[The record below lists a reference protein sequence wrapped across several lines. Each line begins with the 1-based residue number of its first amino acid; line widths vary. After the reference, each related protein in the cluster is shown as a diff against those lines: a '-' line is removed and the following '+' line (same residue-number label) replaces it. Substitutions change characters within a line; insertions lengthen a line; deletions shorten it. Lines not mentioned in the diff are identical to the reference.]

1 MHSGRSALLVLIS
14 AAAVSFVITGG
25 KAEAKSL
32 SSSLPSAGVSY
43 TLSGNGVTLRDV
55 EEELKAVTA
64 TASTAVYISE
74 SVYTD
79 EAGSAS
85 SDIQSSDQAVTADET
100 AASEAGTTTVTQES
114 QTASSETSDTSSA
127 DAASGETVKEN
138 AGTAVSNILTTNLSE
153 NQQKAIDEIRK
164 LVDNAENSLSN
175 TSATDSTS
183 ASDAGTSTEKSGT
196 SETTVE
202 GIADDKLAVSTAD
215 DFVNIRKEPSTDS
228 EVLGKLYS
236 NAVAQIL
243 EETDDGWCKIQS
255 GDVTGYVKKEFV
267 TTGEK
272 AKEIAEETSTLVATV
287 TTETLRVRAAADM
300 ESDVITL
307 VPQGEKL
314 DIISETDGWIEVNTS
329 DGQGFISADFADVE
343 NEYVEAESKEAEE
356 ARITSESTSS
366 GSASGSSLGQKVANY
381 ALQFVGN
388 PYVWGGTSLTNGADC
403 SGFVLSVFAHFGYK
417 MPHNDAADRSMGTA
431 VDGIANAQPGD
442 VVCYYGHVGIYIGG
456 GQIVNASNP
465 TNGIRVN
472 SASYRQIVAI
482 RRIAE

>member
-64 TASTAVYISE
+64 TASTAVYTSE

-79 EAGSAS
+79 EAGSES
-85 SDIQSSDQAVTADET
+85 SDIQNSDQAVTADET
-100 AASEAGTTTVTQES
+100 
-114 QTASSETSDTSSA
+114 
-127 DAASGETVKEN
+127 VKED
-138 AGTAVSNILTTNLSE
+138 AGTAVSDILTTNLSE
-153 NQQKAIDEIRK
+153 NQQKAIDETKK
-164 LVDNAENSLSN
+164 LVEDAGNSSGN
-175 TSATDSTS
+175 TSATESTS
-183 ASDAGTSTEKSGT
+183 ASDTGSSTEKSGT

-215 DFVNIRKEPSTDS
+215 DFVNIRKEPNTDS

-243 EETDDGWCKIQS
+243 EETDDGWCKIKS

-356 ARITSESTSS
+356 ARITSESASS

-403 SGFVLSVFAHFGYK
+403 SGFVLSVFAHFGYT

-431 VDGIANAQPGD
+431 VDGLANAQPGD
-442 VVCYYGHVGIYIGG
+442 VVCYYGHVGIYIGV

>member
-64 TASTAVYISE
+64 TASTAVYTSE

-79 EAGSAS
+79 EAGSES
-85 SDIQSSDQAVTADET
+85 SDIQNSDQAVTADET
-100 AASEAGTTTVTQES
+100 
-114 QTASSETSDTSSA
+114 
-127 DAASGETVKEN
+127 VKED
-138 AGTAVSNILTTNLSE
+138 AGTAVSDILTTNLSE
-153 NQQKAIDEIRK
+153 NQQKAIDETKK
-164 LVDNAENSLSN
+164 LVEDAGNSSGN
-175 TSATDSTS
+175 TSATESTS
-183 ASDAGTSTEKSGT
+183 ASDTGSSTEKSGT
-196 SETTVE
+196 SETIVE

-215 DFVNIRKEPSTDS
+215 DFVNIRKEPNTDS

-243 EETDDGWCKIQS
+243 EETDDGWCKIKS

-356 ARITSESTSS
+356 ARITSESASS

-403 SGFVLSVFAHFGYK
+403 SGFVLSVFAHFGYT

-431 VDGIANAQPGD
+431 VDGLANAQPGD

-482 RRIAE
+482 RRIAQ